1 MADAFT
7 KEAFSLLGV
16 GVVIVTLRTYA
27 RLTLVGVRQF
37 MLDDYLM
44 VLAVVR
50 ILVLLFWQSLCKI
63 LILLQVVYGLETG
76 AAYSVGAMFHGLAN
90 NSMTDDERKSLS
102 PDSKEY
108 SLRVGGSKLQLIG
121 WSLYTLLLWLLKLCM
136 CIFYTRLT

>member
-16 GVVIVTLRTYA
+16 GIVVVTLRTYSRWTFA
-27 RLTLVGVRQF
+27 GVRQF

-44 VLAVVR
+44 LLAVVR
-50 ILVLLFWQSLCKI
+50 SLVTLSWQSPFEV
-63 LILLQVVYGLETG
+63 LISQQVVYGLETG
-76 AAYSVGAMFHGLAN
+76 AAYSVGARYHGLAN
-90 NSMTDDERKSLS
+90 NSMTDHERKSLS

-108 SLRVGGSKLQLIG
+108 ALRVGGSKLQLIG

>member
-16 GVVIVTLRTYA
+16 GITIVTLRTYT
-27 RLTLVGVRQF
+27 RWTLVGIRQF

-50 ILVLLFWQSLCKI
+50 TRGPLSWQLPFKI
-63 LILLQVVYGLETG
+63 LILLQVVYALETA
-76 AAYSVGAMFHGLAN
+76 AAYSVGARFHGLAN
-90 NSMTDDERKSLS
+90 NSMTDDQRKSLS
-102 PDSKEY
+102 PGSKEY